1 MTTQDI
7 LRYAELISAD
17 FKKNKNQEKTRRR
30 ADGFE
35 RFLEKSGSL
44 FVALIEPQIDYIHEQ
59 DWTTQMMD
67 LKGVEVTLMY
77 HNVSFDRSL
86 KEFVVRIRHEGVK
99 WAIPFS
105 WLVPLIFENQFEDM

>member
-59 DWTTQMMD
+59 DWTTQMMG
-67 LKGVEVTLMY
+67 LKDVEVTLMY

-105 WLVPLIFENQFEDM
+105 WLVPIVFENQFED